1 MSTKNNNLPLPYRS
15 YFRPAIN
22 TMTGYTPGEQP
33 QVHNLIKLNTNE
45 NPYPPA
51 PAVQDLLRNFDYAT
65 LRLYPEPTADTLR
78 TVIAGLLNVKVE
90 NLLIGNGSDDILT
103 IAFRCF
109 CDGERALACPTPTY
123 SLYPV
128 LAELQGARCLTVP
141 LDDDFEL
148 PDNFLERVKGAN
160 LLVLARPNAP
170 TGNAFRKN
178 GVARLCEEFSGVV
191 LIDEAYVDFADDN
204 CLDLAMKYPNVILSR
219 TMSKSYSLAGA
230 RLGYAVAHPE
240 TIAGMMKMKDSYNV
254 NRLTQQVALAAFR
267 DQIYLR
273 QTVKT
278 IIATR
283 DRLTAALRQL
293 NFRVLPSETNFLF
306 AEPPDQDGR
315 RYFEFLR
322 QKNIFVRYFNAPRTA
337 SFVRIS
343 IGTDAEI
350 DRLLEL
356 TRTRYA

>member
-1 MSTKNNNLPLPYRS
+1 MTKPNNNLPIPYRS

-22 TMTGYTPGEQP
+22 AMSGYAPGEQP

-51 PAVQDLLRNFDYAT
+51 PAVQELLRNYDYAT
-65 LRLYPEPTADTLR
+65 LRLYPDPTADVLR
-78 TVIAGLLNVKVE
+78 TTIAGLLNVSME
-90 NLLIGNGSDDILT
+90 NILVGNGSDDILT
-103 IAFRCF
+103 IVIRCF
-109 CDGERALACPTPTY
+109 CDSERALACPMPTY

-128 LAELQGARCLTVP
+128 LAELQGAPCLTVP
-141 LDDDFEL
+141 LDDNFEL
-148 PDNFLERVKGAN
+148 PGDFISRIRSAN
-160 LLVLARPNAP
+160 LLVMARPNAP
-170 TGNAFRKN
+170 TGNSFPK
-178 GVARLCEEFSGVV
+178 ARMEEICQEFQGAI
-191 LIDEAYVDFADDN
+191 LIDEAYADFADDN
-204 CLDLAMKYPNVILSR
+204 CLDLAMKYPNVILCR

-240 TIAGMMKMKDSYNV
+240 TISGMMKMKDSYNV
-254 NRLTQQVALAAFR
+254 NGLTQKVATAAFR

-273 QTVKT
+273 QNVNA

-293 NFRVLPSETNFLF
+293 NFRVMPSETNFLF
-306 AEPPDQDGR
+306 VEPPDRNGR
-315 RYFEFLR
+315 KYFEALR
-322 QKNIFVRYFNAPRTA
+322 QKNIIVRYFNAPRTA

-350 DRLLEL
+350 DRLLEV
-356 TRTRYA
+356 TRALFG